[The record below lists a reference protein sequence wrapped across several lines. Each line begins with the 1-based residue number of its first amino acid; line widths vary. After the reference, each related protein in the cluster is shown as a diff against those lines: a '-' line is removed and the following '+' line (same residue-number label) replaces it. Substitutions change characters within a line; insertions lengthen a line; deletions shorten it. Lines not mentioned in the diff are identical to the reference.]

1 MTWEKPFTHSTH
13 KTQTNMQIKDLLVK
27 KPFYRLQNS
36 GLKQEAFTQKAVP
49 VDAMKYT
56 EKKMLGTPMTQTDF
70 LEEYYPSSHK
80 ITNEIF
86 FPESYSYGEV
96 ITEEG
101 EKMETMYRE
110 ETFRVCVPLQSV
122 IAVQHLVHMY
132 GNDVHHELTD
142 SVVSDELN
150 DRFFNFQKG
159 WLEKNMDI
167 TIYEAGRSEE
177 ITGDKAIVFYM
188 YQGKLYTKVLS
199 FLNGDTLYPHYSME
213 TGRMNLFARK
223 FSSYDEKN
231 QEVTSWVEVWDDTY
245 FYRYKQRKVGFV
257 GVVNSVKDFLG
268 LDGYTLAEPPTRHG
282 FPRCPVE
289 YHRSPDNGP
298 GWNNVQYLI
307 DDIEVALSYWAKSCA
322 STANDAYI
330 MKGDDVEI
338 KGDVLG
344 RVRAFTMGKD
354 DDVRLLEKQGGGEYF
369 RAYVDRLYKEL
380 FRGSFTVEPPELTSG
395 DKPSAAI
402 KLVYAPSLD
411 LAILQAK
418 TEQEF
423 IRGVR
428 ELFCFGY
435 GMEIGKLTEY
445 IELNSHILSYIVPF
459 IHENTAELV
468 QNLVALK
475 GSGLMST
482 ETGCEHNPYT
492 TNNEADKVFKEQKQ
506 QQAADRLYQLKTGTK
521 AS

>member
-1 MTWEKPFTHSTH
+1 
-13 KTQTNMQIKDLLVK
+13 MQVKELLVK

-36 GLKQEAFTQKAVP
+36 GLVATQAVP
-49 VDAMKYT
+49 VSTMKYM
-56 EKKMLGTPMTQTDF
+56 EKQQVGMPMTQTDF

-80 ITNEIF
+80 INNEIF
-86 FPESYSYGEV
+86 FPEAYSYGEV
-96 ITEEG
+96 ITETG

-110 ETFRVCVPLQSV
+110 ETFRVSVPLQNV
-122 IAVQHLVHMY
+122 ISVQHLVHLY

-142 SVVSDELN
+142 SKVSDELN
-150 DRFFNFQKG
+150 EQFFDFQQG
-159 WLEKNMDI
+159 WLAKNMDI
-167 TIYEAGRSEE
+167 TLYEAGRSEE

-188 YQGKLYTKVLS
+188 YKGKLCTKVLS

-213 TGRMNLFARK
+213 TGEMNLFARK
-223 FSSYDEKN
+223 FSSYDEN
-231 QEVTSWVEVWDDTY
+231 NNEIISWVEVWDDTY
-245 FYRYKQRKVGFV
+245 FYRYRQKKVGFE
-257 GVVNSVKDFLG
+257 GVVNNVKDFLG

-282 FPRCPVE
+282 FPKCPVK
-289 YHRSPDNGP
+289 YKRSNQNGP

-307 DDIEVALSYWAKSCA
+307 DEIEVALSYWAKSCA

-354 DDVRLLEKQGGGEYF
+354 DDVKLLEKQSGGEYF
-369 RAYVDRLYKEL
+369 RAYVERLYKEL

-418 TEQEF
+418 EEQDF
-423 IRGVR
+423 IKGCR

-435 GMEIGKLTEY
+435 GMEQGKLTEY
-445 IELNSHILSYIVPF
+445 IKLNEQIISYIIPF

-468 QNLVALK
+468 QNLVSLK
-475 GSGLMST
+475 GAGLMST

-492 TNNEADKVFKEQKQ
+492 TNAEADKVFKEQKQ
-506 QQAADRLYQLKTGTK
+506 QQAADRLYQLRTG
-521 AS
+521 ASLT